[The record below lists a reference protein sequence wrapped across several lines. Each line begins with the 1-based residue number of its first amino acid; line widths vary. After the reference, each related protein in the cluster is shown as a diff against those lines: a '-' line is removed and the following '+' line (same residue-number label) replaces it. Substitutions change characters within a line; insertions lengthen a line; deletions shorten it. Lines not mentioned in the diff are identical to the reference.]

1 MEGVS
6 WKSNFDEFWRCVE
19 SVTTSH
25 SCSYA
30 IGRRD
35 REEEE
40 VVLGRCW
47 CMSMNRTFRTVLTR
61 LCKRGEA

>member
-6 WKSNFDEFWRCVE
+6 RKLIFDEFWRCVK

-47 CMSMNRTFRTVLTR
+47 CMSMNRTLRTMLARVG
-61 LCKRGEA
+61 KRGEA

>member
-6 WKSNFDEFWRCVE
+6 WKLKFDEILRCLE
-19 SVTTSH
+19 SVSTSH

-30 IGRRD
+30 IGRRG

-40 VVLGRCW
+40 VALGRCW
-47 CMSMNRTFRTVLTR
+47 CMSMNATFRTHSTR
-61 LCKRGEA
+61 LGKRGEA

>member
-6 WKSNFDEFWRCVE
+6 WKLKFDEFWRCVK

-30 IGRRD
+30 IGRRG

-40 VVLGRCW
+40 VALGRCW
-47 CMSMNRTFRTVLTR
+47 CMSMNRSDRTVLAR
-61 LCKRGEA
+61 LGKRGEA